1 MTIIKCLSEKIED
14 ELHDASDYV
23 ELAMKWKAEYPEV
36 AELFYDLSG
45 EEMEHMNK
53 LHEAVQDLIEA
64 YRKKKGRNSMKK
76 AKITLHPDY
85 IIGDIS
91 PRLFGAFLEPIGSM
105 VNGSM
110 FNPKHPAADSRKVDA
125 DDGNVFLQKFVHQ
138 AHGQLRMVMPVR
150 IRSVSVFF
158 DEPGAKA
165 DKHIRMN
172 QRQIDIF
179 RLNLPVFDR

>member
-64 YRKKKGRNSMKK
+64 HRKKKGEPPKEMLVLYDYLHQKHK
-76 AKITLHPDY
+76 ATATEI
-85 IIGDIS
+85 
-91 PRLFGAFLEPIGSM
+91 
-105 VNGSM
+105 
-110 FNPKHPAADSRKVDA
+110 KVKQGMYKMLDE
-125 DDGNVFLQKFVHQ
+125 DD
-138 AHGQLRMVMPVR
+138 
-150 IRSVSVFF
+150 
-158 DEPGAKA
+158 EEEEEEE
-165 DKHIRMN
+165 
-172 QRQIDIF
+172 
-179 RLNLPVFDR
+179 